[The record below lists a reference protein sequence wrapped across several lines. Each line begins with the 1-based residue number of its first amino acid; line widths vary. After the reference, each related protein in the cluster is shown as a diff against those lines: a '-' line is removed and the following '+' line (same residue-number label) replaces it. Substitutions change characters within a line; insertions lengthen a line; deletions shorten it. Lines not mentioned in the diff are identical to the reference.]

1 MSLKKQLAVI
11 KYLLA
16 LNSTAKCGSINTAA
30 AKNGI
35 KPSNLSRLISEFEDI
50 IGGKLLNRT
59 PKGVIPTALGT
70 KVCALAEQIEHEL
83 EKADIQEDK
92 DLQIIKIY
100 VSSELEFN
108 NFENFFADFNNAIIV
123 LTPRRNQADIIISGQ
138 PPKEKSNF
146 VEITLSGE
154 LRRKI
159 WFQSKTEKE
168 LPLKIIDFI
177 IAKLLPAHN

>member
-16 LNSTAKCGSINTAA
+16 LNSTVKFGSINTAA

-35 KPSNLSRLISEFEDI
+35 KPSNLSRLISEFEEI
-50 IGGKLLNRT
+50 VGGKLLNRT
-59 PKGVIPTALGT
+59 PKGVSPTVLGT

-83 EKADIQEDK
+83 EKADCEEDK
-92 DLQIIKIY
+92 DIQIIKIY
-100 VSSELEFN
+100 VSSELEFTD
-108 NFENFFADFNNAIIV
+108 FENFFADFNNAIIV
-123 LTPRRNQADIIISGQ
+123 LTPRRKQADIIISGQ
-138 PPKEKSNF
+138 APKDKTHF
-146 VEITLSGE
+146 VEITLSGA

-159 WFQSKTEKE
+159 WFQSKSEKE
-168 LPLKIIDFI
+168 LPLKVIDFI